1 MIKHFSPLDTTDVQG
16 VEVDRENR
24 LYIRCY
30 FAQGSEALG
39 CSVELVSPEDS
50 VLWNIT
56 RENGSPVA
64 ERNITTPLAAHCY
77 NISVSDLKR
86 DGTVGEVAVLVVE
99 AEWDEACNPD
109 SNPGSGAPPTSRKGT
124 IICGYQYKALDFLH
138 SRPAETS
145 RSVGA
150 IVGGSV
156 GGVVIIS
163 IMLVLLLT
171 AVIYKKHLYR
181 SIKD

>member
-1 MIKHFSPLDTTDVQG
+1 MIKHFSPLDTTDVQE

-30 FAQGSEALG
+30 FARGSQALG

-64 ERNITTPLAAHCY
+64 ERNIMTALPAHCY
-77 NISVSDLKR
+77 NISVSDLER

-99 AEWDEACNPD
+99 AEWDEICSPD
-109 SNPGSGAPPTSRKGT
+109 SSSENDGPSTSNGSGAPPTSGKGT
-124 IICGYQYKALDFLH
+124 II
-138 SRPAETS
+138 
-145 RSVGA
+145 
-150 IVGGSV
+150 IVLISQV
-156 GGVVIIS
+156 LFVVIS
-163 IMLVLLLT
+163 IINGAKTNVVKIHALWDGTCVDIRLMCT
-171 AVIYKKHLYR
+171 YITKHAHV
-181 SIKD
+181 